1 MSTQKKQSR
10 RFFAGIV
17 LTALVVSSC
26 GTQEDSRTRN
36 LLDSQGYEVPSAHAY
51 ESIYSNPSGSNYRM
65 AGAQQS
71 AYATLGPHATYGK
84 AGASAASR
92 PSPIYEYEVPTK
104 GGGTKKVA
112 GKPTGAMKASFTS
125 MFSLGSM
132 GGAFAASLA
141 ISGIGMGL
149 AALGAPSWLTALF
162 GMGGNE
168 EVMAALRAIQE
179 TLKQMNEKLDYIMKS
194 VDAINANV
202 SDLQGAIS
210 ALSASVCK
218 SELAA
223 QETSFN
229 QTIDIVQSNWNSLFV
244 GNKYKNQ
251 QTSQFTSEQRAFY
264 ESIHKAL
271 AGEQMQNS
279 LAIIE
284 GTLMGRM
291 GKPGL
296 ISQIQKCTLTENRFL
311 TTRHTNQWNA
321 LVSSY
326 ILLQAQAMQLLTWD
340 EMYTSSIA
348 TPVKEPSATVINNL
362 NAQFQ
367 AAAQREGFLV
377 SMQIPEG
384 QMLDTVTNK
393 MWKMGPDGSKNVA
406 LIDALKG
413 CIAET
418 DANNYAPLVS
428 WEGTRTVEL
437 NKCVASKTEADKPTG
452 DPLDLDPSSRLDNRK
467 VDAFD
472 WRIPSAYEL
481 VNPVDIRKDPIY
493 KAGGQPGTIGI
504 LDGGNNVTNTP
515 FGDWTA
521 KICGPN
527 RNINCPTPS
536 DYIVALGGAQWL
548 SQNDRETIA
557 PIGIVW
563 TNSTFGETGE
573 TNTRIGYDNAHA
585 QFNNNTLPNSDL
597 AKGWHGFSTDQ
608 MIYVNPAGPTATTP
622 LCGVLQPFTYCKN
635 HTPLAPISSDQ
646 AQNKRFCSRI
656 TTKILR
662 GDGKETFTMPFFS
675 EVNVVNF
682 GAPATTSGV
691 AKFRIGFS
699 SSFPLP
705 ANYRLSQPGEVA
717 QYFANRRGVNNTSF
731 ACATELFSRK
741 YIEPVFT
748 RLPQTAS
755 ALWVRNLLNDEV
767 YYSITSE
774 SAGTKNISSFLP
786 AVEPPTVTLM
796 AQNGRVN
803 VSSRSPSASYDLM
816 CLVDPTTPPLTPADI
831 VVNGTPCPSTDLVLG
846 VGAHQVFAVASR
858 NISVN
863 QQAQTLFSSM
873 KVIDFVVPEKV
884 SAAPAQN
891 GSSTSTEVVR
901 DLSLPAAN
909 EAPASSIF
917 TSPQQSAKVSSY
929 SLAMLAKRAKLKI
942 QPGSKLKA
950 VVAAKSKNVCQASSA
965 AVVGLAVGKCTVTIT
980 ATSPAGAKKSKSL
993 TISVK
998 Q

>member
-1 MSTQKKQSR
+1 MGTQKSFFR
-10 RFFAGIV
+10 RFSVGVV
-17 LTALVVSSC
+17 LTALIASSC
-26 GTQEDSRTRN
+26 GTQENSRTRN
-36 LLDSQGYEVPSAHAY
+36 LMDSQGYEVPSFQAY
-51 ESIYSNPSGSNYRM
+51 ESIYSNTSGGNSRM

-84 AGASAASR
+84 AGSPAINR
-92 PSPIYEYEVPTK
+92 PSPVYEYEVPAK
-104 GGGTKKVA
+104 GGGTSKVS

-125 MFSLGSM
+125 MFSLGGM

-194 VDAINANV
+194 VDSINANV

-210 ALSASVCK
+210 VLSASVCK
-218 SELAA
+218 AELAA

-229 QTIDIVQSNWNSLFV
+229 QAIDIIQSNWNSLFV
-244 GNKYKNQ
+244 TNKFKNT
-251 QTSQFTSEQRAFY
+251 QTAQFTSEQRAFY
-264 ESIHKAL
+264 ENIHKAL

-296 ISQIQKCTLTENRFL
+296 ISQIQKCTLAENRFL

-340 EMYTSSIA
+340 EMYTASIA
-348 TPVKEPSATVINNL
+348 TPVKEPSATIINNL
-362 NAQFQ
+362 NTQFQ

-428 WEGTRTVEL
+428 WDGTRTVEL

-452 DPLDLDPSSRLDNRK
+452 NPLDLDPSSRLDNRK
-467 VDAFD
+467 IDAYD

-481 VNPVDIRKDPIY
+481 VNPVDVRKDPIY

-504 LDGGNNVTNTP
+504 LDAGNNASNTP
-515 FGDWTA
+515 FGSWTA

-548 SQNDRETIA
+548 SQNDNATIA
-557 PIGIVW
+557 PLGIVW
-563 TNSTFGETGE
+563 TNSTLGETGE
-573 TNTRIGYDNAHA
+573 TNSRSIYSNGHS
-585 QFNNNTLPNSDL
+585 QFNDTTLANSDI
-597 AKGWHGFSTDQ
+597 AKGAHVLGADFKLF
-608 MIYVNPAGPTATTP
+608 VNPAGPTAKMP
-622 LCGVLQPFTYCKN
+622 LCGLDIFNICRNYTL
-635 HTPLAPISSDQ
+635 LAPISGDKTQ
-646 AQNKRFCSRI
+646 IRRFCSRI

-662 GDGKETFTMPFFS
+662 DDPKESFTMPFFS

-682 GAPATTSGV
+682 GAPATNSGL
-691 AKFRIGFS
+691 ANFKTANS
-699 SSFPLP
+699 TTFPLP
-705 ANYRLSQPGEVA
+705 ANYRLAQPGEVT

-731 ACATELFSRK
+731 ACAAEIIGTRW
-741 YIEPVFT
+741 IEPTFT

-774 SAGTKNISSFLP
+774 SSSTKNISSFLP
-786 AVEPPTVTLM
+786 AIEPPTVTLM

-803 VSSRSPSASYDLM
+803 VSSRSPSANYDIV
-816 CLVDPTTPPLTPADI
+816 CLVDPATPPLTPADI
-831 VVNGTPCPSTDLVLG
+831 VVNGSPCPSSDLVLG
-846 VGAHQVFAVASR
+846 AGPHQVFAVASR
-858 NISVN
+858 SISSN

-884 SAAPAQN
+884 SAAPVQN
-891 GSSTSTEVVR
+891 GASAPAEAIR
-901 DLSLPAAN
+901 DLSVSAAK
-909 EAPASSIF
+909 EVPASSVF
-917 TSPQQSAKVSSY
+917 TSPQQVAKVASY
-929 SLAMLAKRAKLKI
+929 SLAMLAKRAKLKV
-942 QPGSKLKA
+942 QAGSKLKA
-950 VVAAKSKNVCQASSA
+950 TVAAKSRKICRASSDG
-965 AVVGLAVGKCTVTIT
+965 VVGLAVGKCSMTIT
-980 ATSPAGAKKSKSL
+980 ATSRSGAKKSKSL
-993 TISVK
+993 TISVNP
-998 Q
+998 

>member
-1 MSTQKKQSR
+1 
-10 RFFAGIV
+10 
-17 LTALVVSSC
+17 
-26 GTQEDSRTRN
+26 
-36 LLDSQGYEVPSAHAY
+36 
-51 ESIYSNPSGSNYRM
+51 M

-84 AGASAASR
+84 AGSPAISR
-92 PSPIYEYEVPTK
+92 PSPVYEYEVPAK
-104 GGGTKKVA
+104 GGGTSKVS
-112 GKPTGAMKASFTS
+112 GKPTGAMKTSFTS
-125 MFSLGSM
+125 MFSLGGM

-194 VDAINANV
+194 VDAVNANV

-218 SELAA
+218 TELAT

-229 QTIDIVQSNWNSLFV
+229 QAIDIVQSNWNSLFV
-244 GNKYKNQ
+244 TNKFKNV
-251 QTSQFTSEQRAFY
+251 QTAQFTSEQRAFY

-296 ISQIQKCTLTENRFL
+296 ISQIQKCTLAENRFL

-340 EMYTSSIA
+340 EMYTASIA
-348 TPVKEPSATVINNL
+348 TPVKEPSATIINNL

-428 WEGTRTVEL
+428 WDGTRTVEL

-467 VDAFD
+467 IDAYD

-481 VNPVDIRKDPIY
+481 VNPVDERKDPIY
-493 KAGGQPGTIGI
+493 KAGGQPGTLGI

-515 FGDWTA
+515 FGAWTA

-548 SQNDRETIA
+548 SQGNGETIA
-557 PIGIVW
+557 PLGIVW

-573 TNTRIGYDNAHA
+573 TNTRIGYDNAHT

-608 MIYVNPAGPTATTP
+608 TLYVNPAGPTATTP
-622 LCGVLQPFTYCKN
+622 LCGMLRPFTYCNN

-691 AKFRIGFS
+691 AKFRNGLS

-731 ACATELFSRK
+731 ACALEVLSRK

-748 RLPQTAS
+748 QLPQTAS

-774 SAGTKNISSFLP
+774 SSGTKNISSFLP

-796 AQNGRVN
+796 AQNGRMN

-816 CLVDPTTPPLTPADI
+816 CLVDPKSLPLTPADI
-831 VVNGTPCPSTDLVLG
+831 VVNGTPCPSSDLVLG
-846 VGAHQVFAVASR
+846 AGPHQVFAVASR
-858 NISVN
+858 SISSN
-863 QQAQTLFSSM
+863 QQAQTLFSSI
-873 KVIDFVVPEKV
+873 KVIDFMVPEKV
-884 SAAPAQN
+884 SAPPAQN
-891 GSSTSTEVVR
+891 GASAPAEVIR
-901 DLSLPAAN
+901 DLSVSAAN
-909 EAPASSIF
+909 EVPASSVF
-917 TSPQQSAKVSSY
+917 TSPQQVAKVASY
-929 SLAMLAKRAKLKI
+929 SLAMLAKRAKLRI

-950 VVAAKSKNVCQASSA
+950 TVAAKSKKVCQASST
-965 AVVGLAVGKCTVTIT
+965 AVVGLAVGKCTLTIT
-980 ATSPAGAKKSKSL
+980 ATSSAGSSKSKLL

>member
-1 MSTQKKQSR
+1 M
-10 RFFAGIV
+10 
-17 LTALVVSSC
+17 
-26 GTQEDSRTRN
+26 
-36 LLDSQGYEVPSAHAY
+36 
-51 ESIYSNPSGSNYRM
+51 
-65 AGAQQS
+65 
-71 AYATLGPHATYGK
+71 
-84 AGASAASR
+84 SR
-92 PSPIYEYEVPTK
+92 PSPIYEYEVPAK
-104 GGGTKKVA
+104 GGGTSKVS
-112 GKPTGAMKASFTS
+112 GKPTGAVKTSFS
-125 MFSLGSM
+125 SVFSLGGM

-149 AALGAPSWLTALF
+149 AAMGAPSWLTALF

-194 VDAINANV
+194 VDSINANV
-202 SDLQGAIS
+202 SDMQGAIS

-218 SELAA
+218 TELAA

-229 QTIDIVQSNWNSLFV
+229 GAISIVKSNWESLFV
-244 GNKYKNQ
+244 VNKFKNQ
-251 QTSQFTSEQRAFY
+251 QTAQFTSEQRAFY
-264 ESIHKAL
+264 ENIHKAL

-279 LAIIE
+279 IAIIE

-296 ISQIQKCTLTENRFL
+296 ISQIQKCTLAENRFL

-326 ILLQAQAMQLLTWD
+326 ILLQAQAMQLLIWD
-340 EMYTSSIA
+340 EMYIASVA
-348 TPVKEPSATVINNL
+348 TPVKEPSATVINNI

-367 AAAQREGFLV
+367 AAAQRESFLV

-393 MWKMGPDGSKNVA
+393 MWKIGPDGSKNIA

-418 DANNYAPLVS
+418 DANNYAPLIS
-428 WEGTRTVEL
+428 WDGTRTVEL

-467 VDAFD
+467 VDSFD

-481 VNPVDIRKDPIY
+481 VNPVDVRMDPIY

-504 LDGGNNVTNTP
+504 LDAGNNASTTS
-515 FGDWTA
+515 FGSWTA

-527 RNINCPTPS
+527 RNTNCPTPS
-536 DYIVALGGAQWL
+536 DYILALGGAQWL
-548 SQNDRETIA
+548 SQNDKETIA

-563 TNSTFGETGE
+563 SNSTVGETGE
-573 TNTRIGYDNAHA
+573 TNTRSAYTNSHS
-585 QFNNNTLPNSDL
+585 QFNDTTLVNSES
-597 AKGWHGFSTDQ
+597 AKGWSGGTGKLQ
-608 MIYVNPAGPTATTP
+608 VVAVNPNGPTARVP
-622 LCGVLQPFTYCKN
+622 LCSTLYDMQLFNYCPKSS
-635 HTPLAPISSDQ
+635 PALPVISDDATRNQ
-646 AQNKRFCSRI
+646 QFCMRV
-656 TTKILR
+656 TTKILK
-662 GDGKETFTMPFFS
+662 GDGREKYNLPYFS
-675 EVNVVNF
+675 EMNVVNF

-691 AKFRIGFS
+691 AKFQIGAS
-699 SSFPLP
+699 STFPLP

-731 ACATELFSRK
+731 ACALRIFNDVTFEST
-741 YIEPVFT
+741 FT
-748 RLPQTAS
+748 QLPQTAS

-774 SAGTKNISSFLP
+774 SSSTKNISSFLP

-803 VSSRSPSASYDLM
+803 VSSRSPSANYDIT

-831 VVNGTPCPSTDLVLG
+831 VVNGAPCPSSDLVLSAG
-846 VGAHQVFAVASR
+846 PHQVFAVASR
-858 NISVN
+858 SISAN
-863 QQAQTLFSSM
+863 KQAQTLFSAM

-884 SAAPAQN
+884 SAAPVQN
-891 GSSTSTEVVR
+891 GSSAPVEVLR
-901 DLSLPAAN
+901 DLSLSAAN
-909 EAPASSIF
+909 EAPASSVF
-917 TSPQQSAKVSSY
+917 TSPQQSAKVASY
-929 SLAMLAKRAKLKI
+929 SLAMLAKRAKLKV
-942 QPGSKLKA
+942 QSGSKLKA
-950 VVAAKSKNVCQASSA
+950 TVTAKSKKICQASSDG
-965 AVVGLAVGKCTVTIT
+965 VVGLAVGKCTMTVT
-980 ATSPAGAKKSKSL
+980 ATSPSGAKKSKSL

>member
-1 MSTQKKQSR
+1 MGTQKKQSR
-10 RFFAGIV
+10 RFFAAIV
-17 LTALVVSSC
+17 LTALVASSC

-51 ESIYSNPSGSNYRM
+51 ESIYSNPSSGNYRM
-65 AGAQQS
+65 AGAQES
-71 AYATLGPHATYGK
+71 AYATLGPHSTYGK
-84 AGASAASR
+84 AGSSAASR
-92 PSPIYEYEVPTK
+92 PSPVYEYEVPAK
-104 GGGTKKVA
+104 GGGTTKVA

-229 QTIDIVQSNWNSLFV
+229 QAIDIVQSNWNSLFV
-244 GNKYKNQ
+244 ANKYKNL
-251 QTSQFTSEQRAFY
+251 QTVQFTSEQRAFY
-264 ESIHKAL
+264 ESVHKAL

-428 WEGTRTVEL
+428 WDGTRTVEL

-481 VNPVDIRKDPIY
+481 VNPVDERKDPIY
-493 KAGGQPGTIGI
+493 KAGGQPGTLGI
-504 LDGGNNVTNTP
+504 LDAGNNVTNTP
-515 FGDWTA
+515 FGSWSA

-548 SQNDRETIA
+548 SQNDNETIA

-563 TNSTFGETGE
+563 TNSTLGETGE
-573 TNTRIGYDNAHA
+573 TNTRSGYDNAHV
-585 QFNNNTLPNSDL
+585 QFNDTTLANSEL
-597 AKGWHGFSTDQ
+597 AKGWNGVSINQ
-608 MIYVNPAGPTATTP
+608 VAYVNPDGPTARNP
-622 LCGVLQPFTYCKN
+622 LCGKFIDISCSGATALPLISNDNTKN
-635 HTPLAPISSDQ
+635 L
-646 AQNKRFCSRI
+646 NFCSRV

-662 GDGKETFTMPFFS
+662 DDAKETFTMPYFS

-682 GAPATTSGV
+682 GAPATTSGL
-691 AKFRIGFS
+691 AKFKTAHS
-699 SSFPLP
+699 TTFPLP

-717 QYFANRRGVNNTSF
+717 QYFTNRRGVNNTSF
-731 ACATELFSRK
+731 ACAKALGTIKFF
-741 YIEPVFT
+741 EPVFT
-748 RLPQTAS
+748 QLPQTAS

-774 SAGTKNISSFLP
+774 SSSTKNISSFLP

-803 VSSRSPSASYDLM
+803 VSSRSPSANYDLM
-816 CLVDPTTPPLTPADI
+816 CLVDPTTLPLTPADI

-846 VGAHQVFAVASR
+846 AGAHQVFAVASR

-873 KVIDFVVPEKV
+873 KVIDFMVPEKV
-884 SAAPAQN
+884 SAPPVQN
-891 GSSTSTEVVR
+891 GSSASTEVVR
-901 DLSLPAAN
+901 DLSLSAAN
-909 EAPASSIF
+909 EAPASGVF
-917 TSPQQSAKVSSY
+917 TSPQQSAKVASY

-950 VVAAKSKNVCQASSA
+950 TVAAKSKKVCQASST
-965 AVVGLAVGKCTVTIT
+965 AVAGLAVGKCTLTIT
-980 ATSPAGAKKSKSL
+980 ATSSAGSSKSKLL

>member
-1 MSTQKKQSR
+1 VGTQKKQSR
-10 RFFAGIV
+10 RFFAAIV
-17 LTALVVSSC
+17 LTALVASSC

-51 ESIYSNPSGSNYRM
+51 ESIYSNPSSGNYRM
-65 AGAQQS
+65 AGAQES

-84 AGASAASR
+84 AGSPAISR
-92 PSPIYEYEVPTK
+92 PSPVYEYEVPAK
-104 GGGTKKVA
+104 GGGTSKVS
-112 GKPTGAMKASFTS
+112 GKPTGAMKTSFTS
-125 MFSLGSM
+125 MFSLGGM

-194 VDAINANV
+194 VDAVNANV

-210 ALSASVCK
+210 TLSASVCK
-218 SELAA
+218 TELAA

-229 QTIDIVQSNWNSLFV
+229 QAIDIVQSNWNSLFV
-244 GNKYKNQ
+244 TNKFKNV
-251 QTSQFTSEQRAFY
+251 QTAQFTSEQRAFY

-428 WEGTRTVEL
+428 WDGTRTVEL

-467 VDAFD
+467 IDAYD

-481 VNPVDIRKDPIY
+481 VNPVDERKDPIY
-493 KAGGQPGTIGI
+493 KAGGQPGTLGI

-515 FGDWTA
+515 FGAWTA

-548 SQNDRETIA
+548 SQGNGETIA
-557 PIGIVW
+557 PLGIVW

-573 TNTRIGYDNAHA
+573 TNTRIGYDNAHV

-597 AKGWHGFSTDQ
+597 AKGWHGLSGNQ
-608 MIYVNPAGPTATTP
+608 VVYVNPDGPTASIP
-622 LCGVLQPFTYCKN
+622 LCGRLFSYNCSDSTALP
-635 HTPLAPISSDQ
+635 PISSD
-646 AQNKRFCSRI
+646 NLKNMHFCSRV

-662 GDGKETFTMPFFS
+662 EEGKETFSMPYFS

-682 GAPATTSGV
+682 GAPATTSGL
-691 AKFRIGFS
+691 AKFKTANS
-699 SSFPLP
+699 TTFPLP
-705 ANYRLSQPGEVA
+705 ANYRLSQPGEVT
-717 QYFANRRGVNNTSF
+717 QYFANRQGVNNTSF
-731 ACATELFSRK
+731 ACAKTFGNIKFFEST
-741 YIEPVFT
+741 FT
-748 RLPQTAS
+748 QLPQTAS
-755 ALWVRNLLNDEV
+755 VLWVRKLLNDEV

-774 SAGTKNISSFLP
+774 SSSTKNISSFLP

-796 AQNGRVN
+796 TQNGRVN
-803 VSSRSPSASYDLM
+803 VSSRSPSANYDTT
-816 CLVDPTTPPLTPADI
+816 CLVDPTTPPLTQADI
-831 VVNGTPCPSTDLVLG
+831 IVNGAPCPSSDLVLG
-846 VGAHQVFAVASR
+846 AGPHQVFAVASR
-858 NISVN
+858 SISSN

-873 KVIDFVVPEKV
+873 KVIDIVVPEKV
-884 SAAPAQN
+884 SAAPVQN
-891 GSSTSTEVVR
+891 GASAPAEVVR
-901 DLSLPAAN
+901 DLSLSAAN
-909 EAPASSIF
+909 EAPASGVF
-917 TSPQQSAKVSSY
+917 TSPQQSAKVASY

-950 VVAAKSKNVCQASSA
+950 TVAAKSKKICQASSDG
-965 AVVGLAVGKCTVTIT
+965 VVGLAVGKCTMTVT
-980 ATSPAGAKKSKSL
+980 ATSPAGAKKSKLL

-998 Q
+998 K